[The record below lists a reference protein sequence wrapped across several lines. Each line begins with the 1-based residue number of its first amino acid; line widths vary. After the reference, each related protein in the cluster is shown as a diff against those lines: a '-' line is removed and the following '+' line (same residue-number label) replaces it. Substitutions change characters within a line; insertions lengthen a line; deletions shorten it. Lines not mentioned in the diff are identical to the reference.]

1 MYLSGFATNCESSD
15 RSKRSEWGN
24 FDACLWP
31 VGEGEGAAD
40 DMGRL
45 SQVQTFER
53 LGVDS
58 DDRLSRPLDEGSLD
72 TAIAERHR
80 AFASVRNYIRCPVES
95 VGLCAFGHHVVKSRV

>member
-31 VGEGEGAAD
+31 VGEGEGAGD

-45 SQVQTFER
+45 SQVQTLER
-53 LGVDS
+53 SGVDS
-58 DDRLSRPLDEGSLD
+58 DDRLSRHLDEGSFGA
-72 TAIAERHR
+72 AIADRQR
-80 AFASVRNYIRCPVES
+80 ASASVNSYIRCPV
-95 VGLCAFGHHVVKSRV
+95 